1 MEKKEKKKREINIQ
15 NIFCFISFIFILV
28 CILWYGGRFIYFYLD
43 NKKTLTKESTTLA
56 RIIKTE
62 NNDKETFK
70 QINGDY
76 YFYQDATNN
85 YVSYSNLIWRI
96 IKINK
101 DNTITLINDNIISTL
116 AYGDNKDTYEESN
129 LMNWLN
135 TKKTN
140 SNTGKLETI
149 LNEKEKYLKK
159 NSTCIDNIDDIKN
172 VTCKKESKNTYLNL
186 LSITDYLYTGG
197 TKSFINNEKNTYL
210 SNKNKDNELWYI
222 NEDGKLDTTEGNDIL
237 GIKATITLKKD
248 IELKSGTGSKED
260 PYKFED
266 TINLIGSYVK
276 LDEDIWRIYE
286 EKDGII
292 KLVLNDT
299 LKDKE
304 EEFKYKYSNN
314 SYYHNDT
321 IYGSLAYYLNHTYY
335 NSLSYKNLIIE
346 NTYINSY
353 YNSDNNYNYQE
364 MSSNTIETKISI
376 PSLDDI
382 ILNDTLTNYFT
393 NTGLS
398 DKSSLIYIRK
408 NNGTITSKNV
418 QTENSIVP
426 CISIE
431 KENLKVGNGTIDDPY
446 RTE

>member
-159 NSTCIDNIDDIKN
+159 NQK
-172 VTCKKESKNTYLNL
+172 
-186 LSITDYLYTGG
+186 
-197 TKSFINNEKNTYL
+197 
-210 SNKNKDNELWYI
+210 
-222 NEDGKLDTTEGNDIL
+222 IL
-237 GIKATITLKKD
+237 I
-248 IELKSGTGSKED
+248 
-260 PYKFED
+260 
-266 TINLIGSYVK
+266 
-276 LDEDIWRIYE
+276 
-286 EKDGII
+286 
-292 KLVLNDT
+292 
-299 LKDKE
+299 
-304 EEFKYKYSNN
+304 
-314 SYYHNDT
+314 
-321 IYGSLAYYLNHTYY
+321 
-335 NSLSYKNLIIE
+335 
-346 NTYINSY
+346 
-353 YNSDNNYNYQE
+353 
-364 MSSNTIETKISI
+364 
-376 PSLDDI
+376 
-382 ILNDTLTNYFT
+382 
-393 NTGLS
+393 
-398 DKSSLIYIRK
+398 
-408 NNGTITSKNV
+408 
-418 QTENSIVP
+418 
-426 CISIE
+426 
-431 KENLKVGNGTIDDPY
+431 
-446 RTE
+446 